1 MMGKQQEKRGKTRS
15 ASRSQGDTRAE
26 HDVDT
31 EEFGGEIS
39 FDEIYSI
46 LRNRRR
52 RLVLSKLESAEGS
65 LEIGDLAE
73 QIAAIE
79 NDKSV
84 SAVRSK
90 ERKRVYISLYQS
102 HLPKLD
108 EVGVVSYDADRGVVE
123 RGPHFRTV
131 LETLDSPE
139 SDRHPWPVYY
149 LGAIVALGLLF
160 GVGSSVVGVGA
171 DVGIW
176 IALAVLASIGVADL
190 LTARNR

>member
-1 MMGKQQEKRGKTRS
+1 MMGKQQGERGKTRTVS
-15 ASRSQGDTRAE
+15 LPQGESRGE
-26 HDVDT
+26 HDVET
-31 EEFGGEIS
+31 ENSGREIPI
-39 FDEIYSI
+39 DQVYSI

-52 RLVLSKLESAEGS
+52 RLVLSQLERADGS
-65 LEIGDLAE
+65 LKIGDLAE

-79 NDKSV
+79 NDKPI

-108 EVGVVSYDADRGVVE
+108 ETGVVDYDADRGVVE
-123 RGPHFRTV
+123 RGPYFRTV
-131 LETLDSPE
+131 LETLDSPKP
-139 SDRHPWPVYY
+139 DRHPWPVYY

-160 GVGSSVVGVGA
+160 GLGSSVVGVGA
-171 DVGIW
+171 DVGFW
-176 IALAVLASIGVADL
+176 IALALLASIGVVDL